1 MKIKP
6 LLLAVLAAACGLAQ
20 AGNSLNLANYQVKA
34 SYALDLLGGTTSG
47 QISGLEASAV
57 SYARDRGTL
66 FYVGDEGS
74 GVVEISLTG
83 QTLGKMAFNWSGT
96 GSTKRDTEGLAYLGG
111 GVLALSEERLQ
122 DVYRFSF
129 VDGGSAQLKNA
140 FVSIANNAVGN
151 NGIEGLAYDARN
163 GGSFITVKQQT
174 PQNLLIGNLSFAA
187 ATGNPPSTSGDGSTP
202 PGGGVAAMSSLFDPS
217 SLGLSTLSDV
227 ASLSGVDSLTGTAG
241 ADNLLLLSLGSR
253 KLVEVNRQGQVLS
266 SFDLSHVLPNNGIE
280 GVTIDENGTIY
291 LVAEQDQTG
300 SALPGVKSQ
309 LIVLSAMAPVP
320 EPSSYALMALG
331 LVGLVGAV
339 KRRRDA

>member
-6 LLLAVLAAACGLAQ
+6 ILFALLAAAGGLAQ
-20 AGNSLNLANYQVKA
+20 ASSGLNLANYQVKA
-34 SYALDLLGGTTSG
+34 SYGLDLVAGSG
-47 QISGLEASAV
+47 ATQVSGLEASAV
-57 SYARDRGTL
+57 TYARDRGTL
-66 FYVGDEGS
+66 FYVGDEGT

-83 QTLGKMAFNWSGT
+83 QTLGQMAFNWSGT
-96 GSTKRDTEGLAYLGG
+96 GSTKHDAEGLAYLGG

-129 VDGGSAQLKNA
+129 VDGGSAVLKNN
-140 FVSIANNAVGN
+140 FVSIANNSVGN

-163 GGSFITVKQQT
+163 GGSFITVKQQS
-174 PQNLLIGNLSFAA
+174 PQNVLAGSLSFAA

-202 PGGGVAAMSSLFDPS
+202 PGGGVAALSALFNPA

-227 ASLSGVDSLTGTAG
+227 TALSGVDSLLGTAA

-266 SFDLSHVLPNNGIE
+266 SFDLSTVLPNNGIE
-280 GVTIDENGTIY
+280 GVTIDEKGTIY

-300 SALPGVKSQ
+300 SALPGAKSQ
-309 LIVLSAMAPVP
+309 LIVLTAMAPVP

-331 LVGLVGAV
+331 LVGLLGAV